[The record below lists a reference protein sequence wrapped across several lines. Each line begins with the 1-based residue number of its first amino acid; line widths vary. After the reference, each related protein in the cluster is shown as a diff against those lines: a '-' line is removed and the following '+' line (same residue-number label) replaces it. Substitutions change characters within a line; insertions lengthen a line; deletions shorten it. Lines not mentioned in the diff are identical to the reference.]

1 MRLAVALVF
10 AFATTATGAAAGI
23 TKAPEQ
29 VTDRIIKIET
39 FARGLENP
47 WGMDFLP
54 DGRLIVT
61 ERPGRM
67 RIVQKDGTLSDPLQG
82 VPAVYVSEQGG
93 VLDVVLS
100 PDFATSRLIYFC
112 YTETRGEGQSATT
125 VARARLVLR
134 DKGGLL
140 TGVEVIFRQ
149 QPSHASPYQFGSRL
163 LFMPDGSLFV
173 TLGDRETAREE
184 AQNPANT
191 IGKLVRI
198 LPDGRPYPGNP
209 RSKGWKP
216 EIWSIGHRNMQGIA
230 LQPGTGRVWT
240 VEHGARGGDEINVPK
255 AGKNYGWPVI
265 TYGVDY
271 DLSKIGEGTE
281 KAGMEQPV
289 YYWDPSI
296 APSSLSF
303 YEGDL
308 FPEWK
313 GNLLVSALFGRA
325 LHRLVLDGE
334 RVVAEEVLLKAFNER
349 IRDVRSGPDGAIW
362 LLTDNPEGEV
372 LRVVPSATS
381 GCSTEE
387 VFFIPP
393 KPSC

>member
-1 MRLAVALVF
+1 MRLSVALVL
-10 AFATTATGAAAGI
+10 AFATAATAAAEGI
-23 TKAPEQ
+23 TKAPEL
-29 VTDRIIKIET
+29 VTSRIIKIET
-39 FARGLENP
+39 FAKGLENP

-54 DGRLIVT
+54 DGRLLLT

-67 RIVQKDGTLSDPLQG
+67 RIVGRDGKLSDPLQG
-82 VPAVYVSEQGG
+82 VPAVYTSEQGG
-93 VLDVVLS
+93 LFDVVLS
-100 PDFATSRLIYFC
+100 PNFATSGLIYFC
-112 YTETRGEGQSATT
+112 YAEARGKERNTTT
-125 VARARLVLR
+125 VARAKLVPR
-134 DKGGLL
+134 GEGGLL

-149 QPSHASPYQFGSRL
+149 EPPYASPFQFGSRL

-173 TLGDRETAREE
+173 TLGDRDTARDQ
-184 AQNPANT
+184 AQDPAGH
-191 IGKLVRI
+191 IGKLVRL

-209 RSKGWKP
+209 RSEGWRP

-240 VEHGARGGDEINVPK
+240 VEHGPRGGDELNAPR

-265 TYGVDY
+265 TYGRDY

-296 APSSLSF
+296 APSSVTF
-303 YEGDL
+303 YEGAL

-313 GNLLVSALFGRA
+313 GNLLVSALIGKA

-334 RVVAEEVLLKAFNER
+334 TVVGEEVLLEEFNER
-349 IRDVRSGPDGAIW
+349 FREVRSGPDGAIW
-362 LLTDNPEGEV
+362 ILTDSPEGEV
-372 LRVVPSATS
+372 LRVVPVEAS

-387 VFFIPP
+387 EFFIPP